1 MPEKDKLSTNEGDH
15 RSLFNDQ
22 AFLEGV
28 FKNKPQDLFVFLK
41 LKKLAIGLHIVSKV
55 NEGEDLGVFQKLQN
69 VSLSVISIVLYGGSK
84 RQISLGIIEMVTLL
98 DVLSATGGI
107 SSMNCR
113 VLKDEFFRLL
123 GALDTM
129 ADLGKSEEL
138 LFSKDFFEISGVD
151 FNTKR
156 SLVDQNYGVRLPEEK
171 QNVLYGLGSESNVEK
186 TQKNV
191 QYVNK
196 TAGNGR
202 LQKIVGLVKKAK
214 NPVSIKDIARSFDG
228 MSEKTIQR
236 DLVVLVTQGVLKKEG
251 DRRWSRYSV
260 R

>member
-15 RSLFNDQ
+15 RSLLNDQ

-28 FKNKPQDLFVFLK
+28 FKNKPHDLFVFLK
-41 LKKLAIGLHIVSKV
+41 LKKLAIALHVVSKV
-55 NEGEDLGVFQKLQN
+55 NEGEDLGVFQKLQS
-69 VSLSVISIVLYGGSK
+69 VSLSVISNVLYGGSK
-84 RQISLGIIEMVTLL
+84 RQVSLRIIEMVTLL
-98 DVLSATGGI
+98 DIVSATGVI

-113 VLKDEFFRLL
+113 VLKEEFFRLL
-123 GALDTM
+123 DALDTM
-129 ADLGKSEEL
+129 ADFGKGEEV

-151 FNTKR
+151 FNKER
-156 SLVDQNYGVRLPEEK
+156 SLIDQHYGVRLPEEK
-171 QNVLYGLGSESNVEK
+171 QNVLYGLGSESGVGK

-191 QYVNK
+191 QYFNK

-202 LQKIVGLVKKAK
+202 LQKIIGLVKKAK
-214 NPVSIKDIARSFDG
+214 TPVSIKDIARSFDG

>member
-1 MPEKDKLSTNEGDH
+1 MPEKDKLSIAEGDH
-15 RSLFNDQ
+15 RSLLNDQ
-22 AFLEGV
+22 DFLESV

-41 LKKLAIGLHIVSKV
+41 LKKLAIALHIVSKSSE
-55 NEGEDLGVFQKLQN
+55 NEDFEVFKKLQST
-69 VSLSVISIVLYGGSK
+69 SLSVILNVLYGGSK
-84 RQISLGIIEMVTLL
+84 RQVSLGIIEMVTLL
-98 DVLSATGGI
+98 DIVSASGVI

-113 VLKDEFFRLL
+113 VLKEEFFRLL

-129 ADLGKSEEL
+129 TDFGKNEEM
-138 LFSKDFFEISGVD
+138 LFSKDFFEISEVD

-156 SLVDQNYGVRLPEEK
+156 PLVDQYYGVRLPEEK
-171 QNVLYGLGSESNVEK
+171 QNVLYGLDSESGVEK

-191 QYVNK
+191 QYGNK
-196 TAGNGR
+196 IPGNGR
-202 LQKIVGLVKKAK
+202 LQKIISLVKKAK
-214 NPVSIKDIARSFDG
+214 IPVSIKDIARSFDG

-236 DLVVLVTQGVLKKEG
+236 DLVILVTQGVLKKEG